1 MLKIPLLVSLG
12 HHGGRR
18 KVASSRPPFST
29 PLRSL
34 GEPDPETPFL
44 VPIEHAP
51 PLFVR
56 IREDKISLKISP
68 APLRVASARRRVG
81 AAGARPRLRRWCAS
95 FSSPRS
101 RRADPRLAP
110 TKNNRRQRRGPAKRQ
125 RRGSAADAKSPLR
138 LLLMGRVEPPDCHDQ
153 EPFKELKIPHL
164 NLKKTQTVGVLYWL
178 HCLKGIAKR

>member
-1 MLKIPLLVSLG
+1 MVMSLLESLINPFIKMLKIPLLVSLG

-68 APLRVASARRRVG
+68 APLNFDMVPVDPNILVSGSSSGGLVA
-81 AAGARPRLRRWCAS
+81 
-95 FSSPRS
+95 
-101 RRADPRLAP
+101 
-110 TKNNRRQRRGPAKRQ
+110 
-125 RRGSAADAKSPLR
+125 
-138 LLLMGRVEPPDCHDQ
+138 
-153 EPFKELKIPHL
+153 
-164 NLKKTQTVGVLYWL
+164 
-178 HCLKGIAKR
+178 

>member
-18 KVASSRPPFST
+18 KVASLRPPFST

-68 APLRVASARRRVG
+68 APLTNSPSSHIEE
-81 AAGARPRLRRWCAS
+81 ARPTNPESYAPAQLGLEWHRIAEPEG
-95 FSSPRS
+95 SPRELCRKG
-101 RRADPRLAP
+101 RRAPR
-110 TKNNRRQRRGPAKRQ
+110 K
-125 RRGSAADAKSPLR
+125 
-138 LLLMGRVEPPDCHDQ
+138 
-153 EPFKELKIPHL
+153 
-164 NLKKTQTVGVLYWL
+164 
-178 HCLKGIAKR
+178 CLKPPKPQRKETTAFESPNNHRRLIQL

>member
-34 GEPDPETPFL
+34 GEPDPDTPFL

-56 IREDKISLKISP
+56 IWEDKISLKIP
-68 APLRVASARRRVG
+68 PPPLRSVHSKVNIMNAQNDEQQQPG
-81 AAGARPRLRRWCAS
+81 ICIYEQN
-95 FSSPRS
+95 
-101 RRADPRLAP
+101 D
-110 TKNNRRQRRGPAKRQ
+110 TKLEAK
-125 RRGSAADAKSPLR
+125 
-138 LLLMGRVEPPDCHDQ
+138 
-153 EPFKELKIPHL
+153 
-164 NLKKTQTVGVLYWL
+164 L
-178 HCLKGIAKR
+178 HFFN

>member
-18 KVASSRPPFST
+18 KVASLRPPFST

-56 IREDKISLKISP
+56 IWEDKISLKIYP
-68 APLRVASARRRVG
+68 APLR
-81 AAGARPRLRRWCAS
+81 AAGKPWDQPTKALSVLSQAGQTASDISKLRRAGKS
-95 FSSPRS
+95 VES
-101 RRADPRLAP
+101 RF
-110 TKNNRRQRRGPAKRQ
+110 G
-125 RRGSAADAKSPLR
+125 
-138 LLLMGRVEPPDCHDQ
+138 
-153 EPFKELKIPHL
+153 
-164 NLKKTQTVGVLYWL
+164 
-178 HCLKGIAKR
+178 

>member
-18 KVASSRPPFST
+18 KVASLRPPFST

-56 IREDKISLKISP
+56 IREDKISLKIYP
-68 APLRVASARRRVG
+68 APLCI
-81 AAGARPRLRRWCAS
+81 LKNTFICDS
-95 FSSPRS
+95 FYNAIYNS
-101 RRADPRLAP
+101 
-110 TKNNRRQRRGPAKRQ
+110 
-125 RRGSAADAKSPLR
+125 
-138 LLLMGRVEPPDCHDQ
+138 
-153 EPFKELKIPHL
+153 FKISQLE
-164 NLKKTQTVGVLYWL
+164 
-178 HCLKGIAKR
+178 

>member
-68 APLRVASARRRVG
+68 APLKAH
-81 AAGARPRLRRWCAS
+81 
-95 FSSPRS
+95 
-101 RRADPRLAP
+101 
-110 TKNNRRQRRGPAKRQ
+110 
-125 RRGSAADAKSPLR
+125 KSLSTD
-138 LLLMGRVEPPDCHDQ
+138 E
-153 EPFKELKIPHL
+153 K
-164 NLKKTQTVGVLYWL
+164 
-178 HCLKGIAKR
+178 

>member
-18 KVASSRPPFST
+18 KVASLRPPFST

-68 APLRVASARRRVG
+68 APLRAD
-81 AAGARPRLRRWCAS
+81 P
-95 FSSPRS
+95 PRS
-101 RRADPRLAP
+101 GGGPDPPEVAARER
-110 TKNNRRQRRGPAKRQ
+110 KRSQRQSISSGK
-125 RRGSAADAKSPLR
+125 PLF
-138 LLLMGRVEPPDCHDQ
+138 HYK
-153 EPFKELKIPHL
+153 FYELK
-164 NLKKTQTVGVLYWL
+164 NKKNFNEKFEHVE
-178 HCLKGIAKR
+178 IANFF

>member
-18 KVASSRPPFST
+18 KVASLRPPFST

-56 IREDKISLKISP
+56 IREDKISLKIYP
-68 APLRVASARRRVG
+68 APLRVARAGRDAGAQAPGLGRVG
-81 AAGARPRLRRWCAS
+81 RAGSGLGQRRTALVTGAR
-95 FSSPRS
+95 
-101 RRADPRLAP
+101 DPA
-110 TKNNRRQRRGPAKRQ
+110 
-125 RRGSAADAKSPLR
+125 SAA
-138 LLLMGRVEPPDCHDQ
+138 LLGCW
-153 EPFKELKIPHL
+153 KIL
-164 NLKKTQTVGVLYWL
+164 G
-178 HCLKGIAKR
+178 

>member
-34 GEPDPETPFL
+34 GEPDPETPFP

-68 APLRVASARRRVG
+68 APLTGGLESCLATQVG
-81 AAGARPRLRRWCAS
+81 SKAAPRPLRFCSNRAFRLVISCCTLLMRCHCLRPSFRLRRALLLL
-95 FSSPRS
+95 R
-101 RRADPRLAP
+101 
-110 TKNNRRQRRGPAKRQ
+110 
-125 RRGSAADAKSPLR
+125 R
-138 LLLMGRVEPPDCHDQ
+138 LLRGLLLLLRRLCCCGNWEGGLQRLFLGP
-153 EPFKELKIPHL
+153 L
-164 NLKKTQTVGVLYWL
+164 
-178 HCLKGIAKR
+178 

>member
-18 KVASSRPPFST
+18 KVASLRPPFST

-56 IREDKISLKISP
+56 IREDKISLKIYP
-68 APLRVASARRRVG
+68 APLLPVEILYKQSGYCTFRIKQ
-81 AAGARPRLRRWCAS
+81 RPNRT
-95 FSSPRS
+95 PR
-101 RRADPRLAP
+101 
-110 TKNNRRQRRGPAKRQ
+110 
-125 RRGSAADAKSPLR
+125 
-138 LLLMGRVEPPDCHDQ
+138 
-153 EPFKELKIPHL
+153 
-164 NLKKTQTVGVLYWL
+164 Y
-178 HCLKGIAKR
+178 

>member
-56 IREDKISLKISP
+56 IRIREDKISLKISP
-68 APLRVASARRRVG
+68 APLVCGADTAAPANAMGFWPNRTLFTPCFTAFDQSAMNCVRIF
-81 AAGARPRLRRWCAS
+81 C
-95 FSSPRS
+95 
-101 RRADPRLAP
+101 
-110 TKNNRRQRRGPAKRQ
+110 
-125 RRGSAADAKSPLR
+125 
-138 LLLMGRVEPPDCHDQ
+138 
-153 EPFKELKIPHL
+153 KI
-164 NLKKTQTVGVLYWL
+164 
-178 HCLKGIAKR
+178 